1 MRVVSIM
8 NVKTILLA
16 SLAAAMIFS
25 LSDMDMT
32 HAFTN
37 M

>member
-1 MRVVSIM
+1 MCVAYIM
-8 NVKTILLA
+8 NSKTILLA
-16 SLAAAMIFS
+16 SLAAVMIFS